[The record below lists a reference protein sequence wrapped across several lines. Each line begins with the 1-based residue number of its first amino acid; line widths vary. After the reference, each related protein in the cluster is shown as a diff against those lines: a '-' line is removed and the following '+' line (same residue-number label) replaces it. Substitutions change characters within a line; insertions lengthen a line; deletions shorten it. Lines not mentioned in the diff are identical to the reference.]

1 MSRKLSVPMSDRQ
14 RLRFF
19 SIMALWLATVCF
31 AMIVVTPFLRPA
43 PRITLAVIAAMCGLG
58 AIIIGFGA
66 FAVSVVMTEMRRIE
80 HETRPAVELP
90 GSDIEHQSRPVR
102 KRTPTPKPAG
112 SHKPLFEL
120 PEQEPASSVS

>member
-1 MSRKLSVPMSDRQ
+1 MSEKLSAPMSDRQ

-43 PRITLAVIAAMCGLG
+43 PGIALAVIAAMCGLG

-66 FAVSVVMTEMRRIE
+66 FAVSVVITEMRRNE
-80 HETRPAVELP
+80 HEARPVADLP
-90 GSDIEHQSRPVR
+90 GSDSEHQSRSVR
-102 KRTPTPKPAG
+102 KRNPPPKPAG
-112 SHKPLFEL
+112 KYKPLFEL
-120 PEQEPASSVS
+120 PEQEPASSAG